1 MQKKFTRYNLQGTR
15 REMNECRNEN
25 EGEKLREG
33 GEAEMQERGKREVVR
48 WS

>member
-1 MQKKFTRYNLQGTR
+1 MQRKFTRYNLQGTR
-15 REMNECRNEN
+15 REMNESWNEK
-25 EGEKLREG
+25 EGEKLRVG